1 MKIAV
6 TTPTGQ
12 IGNKVANLLL
22 DRKCD
27 VTLIARHPEKV
38 KDLASRGAKVIGGEH
53 SDPAIVEQAVRGA
66 DALFWLT
73 PSEMTSHDPLGT
85 ARRMAEAGAS
95 VIRKHPELHVVQL
108 SSAGAFLPSGTG
120 PIVGL
125 YETEEKFRSAGKNIV
140 SLRPNEFMENVFFSL
155 PTIIGQG
162 SIYTSIPGAVKA
174 PFIATQD
181 IAEIAAEFLLKPID
195 GHHVIDIVGPQEI
208 SWDEWAGIAGQ
219 AIGKQIR
226 VVTIPGDK
234 LKAAM
239 SQGGMSP
246 EMAALMVEM
255 EEAAPTILGQFKGEQ
270 KRTGKVTFPQFAR
283 EVFAPTYKK
292 AVESAA
298 SSGR

>member
-6 TTPTGQ
+6 TTPTGH
-12 IGNKVANLLL
+12 IGSRLANILL
-22 DRKCD
+22 DRKSD
-27 VTLIARHPEKV
+27 LTLIARHPEKV
-38 KDLASRGAKVIGGEH
+38 KDLVRRGAKVVAGEH

-73 PSEMTSHDPLGT
+73 PADMTSHDPLGI
-85 ARRMAEAGAS
+85 ARRMADAGAS
-95 VIRKHPELHVVQL
+95 VIRKHPNLHVVQL

-120 PIVGL
+120 PIVGH
-125 YETEEKFRSAGKNIV
+125 YETEEKFRAAGKNIV

-162 SIYTSIPGAVKA
+162 SIYTSVPGSVKA

-208 SWDEWAGIAGQ
+208 SYDEWARIAGQ
-219 AIGKQIR
+219 AIGKPIR
-226 VVTIPGDK
+226 VVTVPGDK

-239 SQGGMSP
+239 IQSGMSP
-246 EMAALMVEM
+246 EMAALLVEM
-255 EEAAPTILGQFKGEQ
+255 EEAYPKIQGHFKGEQ
-270 KRTGKVTFPQFAR
+270 KRTGKVTFSQFAR
-283 EVFAPTYKK
+283 EVFAPGYQK
-292 AVESAA
+292 AVQAA
-298 SSGR
+298 A

>member
-6 TTPTGQ
+6 TAPTGH
-12 IGNKVANLLL
+12 IGSKLANILL
-22 DRKCD
+22 DRKSD

-38 KDLASRGAKVIGGEH
+38 NYLASRGAKVIAGEH
-53 SDPAIVEQAVRGA
+53 SDAALVEQAVGGA

-95 VIRKHPELHVVQL
+95 VIRKHPDLHVVQL

-120 PIVGL
+120 PIVGH
-125 YETEEKFRSAGKNIV
+125 YETEEKFRAAGKNIV
-140 SLRPNEFMENVFFSL
+140 SLRPNAFMENVFFSL
-155 PTIIGQG
+155 PTIIGQN
-162 SIYTSIPGAVKA
+162 SIYTSIPGSVKT

-181 IAEIAAEFLLKPID
+181 IAEVAAEFLLKPID

-208 SWDEWAGIAGQ
+208 SFDEWARIAGQ

-226 VVTIPGDK
+226 VVTVPGDT

-255 EEAAPTILGQFKGEQ
+255 EAAYPNIQGQFQGEQ
-270 KRTGKVTFPQFAR
+270 KRTGKVTFAQFAR
-283 EVFAPTYKK
+283 EVFAPGYKK
-292 AVESAA
+292 AVQSAA
-298 SSGR
+298 